1 MIVVKVTGIHQVT
14 GNAENCNFSGIAGN
28 DLNRCDAPALQHKI
42 REKSKRTAAFFANS
56 RLRVVR
62 MRDGGQKRIALDGN
76 EERFVQMKSFF
87 QHTKISTFH
96 RTKANVQQPF
106 LNTACYCELAVQHP
120 FFETSQSCVSTKV
133 TLSHRFK
140 SSPAIPGKV
149 VIPGTA
155 GYLMNAGHFR
165 KSHVSSGDLNRP
177 RSPEVRKPLVCFL
190 VLFAQRK
197 KHEKRSLR
205 RKFRVFS
212 NLESAHRSRSFAP
225 QQLKPFKEAPR
236 FCKPRISAPQP
247 PLRGTF
253 PAALP
258 PTPPP

>member
-1 MIVVKVTGIHQVT
+1 M
-14 GNAENCNFSGIAGN
+14 
-28 DLNRCDAPALQHKI
+28 RCRLRKF
-42 REKSKRTAAFFANS
+42 AAFEDSKMACSNRQCFGCEKGLFFQLMKS
-56 RLRVVR
+56 HSI
-62 MRDGGQKRIALDGN
+62 K
-76 EERFVQMKSFF
+76 KSFF

-177 RSPEVRKPLVCFL
+177 RSPEVRKPLGYSPF
-190 VLFAQRK
+190 FSYKRK
-197 KHEKRSLR
+197 E
-205 RKFRVFS
+205 
-212 NLESAHRSRSFAP
+212 
-225 QQLKPFKEAPR
+225 
-236 FCKPRISAPQP
+236 
-247 PLRGTF
+247 
-253 PAALP
+253 
-258 PTPPP
+258 